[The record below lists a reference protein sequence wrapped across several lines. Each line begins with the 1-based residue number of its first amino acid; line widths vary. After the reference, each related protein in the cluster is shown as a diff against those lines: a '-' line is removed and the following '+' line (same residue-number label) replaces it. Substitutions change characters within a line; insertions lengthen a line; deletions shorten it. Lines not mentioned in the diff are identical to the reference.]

1 MSMHLLEHMKVIINK
16 MHIGY
21 ARTSTLE
28 QQAGLEAQIRDL
40 KDAGCTDK
48 LFFEQVSSVDHRE
61 QLEQALDYVREND
74 TLIVTRLDRLAR
86 SVKNLCEITDT
97 LKKKKA
103 HLKILDINLDT
114 SNATGELMLNLLA
127 SIAQFERELMLERQ
141 KEGIAKAKA
150 QGKYKGRLPTARN
163 KSDQVLTLYKDS
175 VGASE
180 IARELCISRS
190 SVYRIINNNE
200 QTAQA

>member
-1 MSMHLLEHMKVIINK
+1 

-28 QQAGLEAQIRDL
+28 QIAGLEAQLRDL
-40 KDAGCTDK
+40 KDAGCCEDDGK
-48 LFFEQVSSVDHRE
+48 IFSEQVSSVDHRE
-61 QLEQALDYVREND
+61 QLLLALDYIRDGD
-74 TLIVTRLDRLAR
+74 TLVVTRLDRLAR

-97 LKKKKA
+97 LKSKNA

-141 KEGIAKAKA
+141 REGIAKAKA
-150 QGKYKGRLPTARN
+150 DGKYKGRSPTARN
-163 KSDQVLTLYKDS
+163 KSDDVMKLFEDGA
-175 VGASE
+175 GASK
-180 IARELCISRS
+180 IAKELSISRS
-190 SVYRIINNNE
+190 SVYRIIK
-200 QTAQA
+200 QSA